1 MRRDSATS
9 GNGPARDGP
18 RLRVAVIG
26 RSRRWD
32 VERWIHRALVR
43 AGHVAT
49 LVDDRRAFHLLGRR
63 AAGAWVRAR
72 VKAFRPDRLII
83 AKAIG
88 VPVDVLRDLC
98 AAVPSVMWYRDLRV
112 PPDPAILERAA
123 CVDTTF
129 LTAGGQAPLF
139 EAAGARRALFLPD
152 GVDPDVDRPGARLP
166 AYACDVAFIGS
177 AGDEHRVAFLRR
189 IARRFRVRTW
199 GRGWESIAREVGW
212 MGGPAY
218 GDDIGRI
225 CASARIVLG
234 LDRGFQAR
242 EQVWGYTS
250 NRLWRVI
257 AAGGFY
263 LGPSAPGLREFV
275 RDGEHCALYDN
286 EEHALALIERYIEDD
301 AERDRIRAAG
311 RAFVLAHHTMDH
323 RIHNLLT
330 GLPFRNPLAEEPA
343 A

>member
-1 MRRDSATS
+1 MR
-9 GNGPARDGP
+9 
-18 RLRVAVIG
+18 VVVIG
-26 RSRRWD
+26 RSRARD
-32 VERWIHRALVR
+32 VERWIHRALLR
-43 AGHVAT
+43 AGHIAT
-49 LVDDRRAFHLLGRR
+49 LVDDRKVFHGLGRR

-72 VKAFRPDRLII
+72 VRAFRPHRLII

-88 VPVDVLRDLC
+88 VPVHVLRELC
-98 AAVPSVMWYRDLRV
+98 AAIPSVMWYRDLRV
-112 PPDPAILERAA
+112 PPDPEILERAA

-152 GVDPDVDRPGARLP
+152 GVDPEVDRPVP
-166 AYACDVAFIGS
+166 PVPEYECDVAFIGS
-177 AGDEHRVAFLRR
+177 AGDEHRLAFLAR

-199 GRGWESIAREVGW
+199 GRGWDAHAREVGW
-212 MGGPAY
+212 MGRPAY
-218 GDDIGRI
+218 GEDFGRI

-234 LDRGFQAR
+234 LDRSFQAR
-242 EQVWGYTS
+242 ERVWGYTS

-263 LGPSAPGLREFV
+263 LGPSAPGLREVV
-275 RDGEHCALYDN
+275 RDGEHCALYDD
-286 EEHALALIERYIEDD
+286 EEHALALIERYVADD
-301 AERDRIRAAG
+301 AERDRIRSAG
-311 RAFVLAHHTMDH
+311 RAFVLTHHTMDH

-330 GLPFRNPLAEEPA
+330 GAPFRNPLAEEPA

>member
-1 MRRDSATS
+1 MRRDSRTPGA
-9 GNGPARDGP
+9 GPARGGS

-26 RSRRWD
+26 RSRRRD

-43 AGHVAT
+43 AGHAAT
-49 LVDDRRAFHLLGRR
+49 LVDDRRAFHVVGRR

-72 VKAFRPDRLII
+72 VRAFRPDRLIL

-88 VPVDVLRDLC
+88 VPVEVLRELC
-98 AAVPSVMWYRDLRV
+98 AEIPSVMWYRDLRV

-129 LTAGGQAPLF
+129 LTAGGHAPLF

-152 GVDPDVDRPGARLP
+152 GVDPEVDRPVAP
-166 AYACDVAFIGS
+166 APEYECDVAFIGT
-177 AGDEHRVAFLRR
+177 AGDEHRVAFLARL
-189 IARRFRVRTW
+189 ARRFRVRTW
-199 GRGWESIAREVGW
+199 GRGWESNAREVGW
-212 MGGPAY
+212 MGRPAY
-218 GDDIGRI
+218 GDDFGRI

-263 LGPSAPGLREFV
+263 LGPSAPGLREIL
-275 RDGEHCALYDN
+275 RDGEHCALYDD
-286 EEHALALIERYIEDD
+286 EEHALALIERYLADD
-301 AERDRIRAAG
+301 AERERVRAAG
-311 RAFVLAHHTMDH
+311 RAFVLAHHTIDH
-323 RIHNLLT
+323 RVHNLLT
-330 GLPFRNPLAEEPA
+330 GAPFQNPLAEPA

>member
-1 MRRDSATS
+1 MRPGRLPPGA
-9 GNGPARDGP
+9 GPARGRP
-18 RLRVAVIG
+18 RLRIAVIG
-26 RSRRWD
+26 RSRRRD

-43 AGHVAT
+43 AGHVAV
-49 LVDDRRAFHLLGRR
+49 LVDDRKAFRVLGRR
-63 AAGAWVRAR
+63 GAGAWVRAR
-72 VKAFRPDRLII
+72 IKAFRPDRLIL

-88 VPVDVLRDLC
+88 VPVDVLRELC
-98 AAVPSVMWYRDLRV
+98 AGIPSVMWYRDLCV

-129 LTAGGQAPLF
+129 LTAGGHAPLF
-139 EAAGARRALFLPD
+139 ESAGARRALFLPD
-152 GVDPDVDRPGARLP
+152 GVDPDVDRPAPPLP
-166 AYACDVAFIGS
+166 TYACDVAFIGT
-177 AGDEHRVAFLRR
+177 AADEHRIEFLRR

-199 GRGWESIAREVGW
+199 GNGWESVAKEVGW

-250 NRLWRVI
+250 NRLWRTI

-263 LGPSAPGLREFV
+263 LGPSAPGLREII
-275 RDGEHCALYDN
+275 RDGEHCALYDD
-286 EEHALALIERYIEDD
+286 EEHALALIERYVADD
-301 AERDRIRAAG
+301 AARERIRAAG
-311 RAFVLAHHTMDH
+311 RAFVLAHHTIAH
-323 RIHNLLT
+323 RVHNLLT
-330 GLPFRNPLAEEPA
+330 GAPFQNPLAEPA

>member
-1 MRRDSATS
+1 MRRQSQPPGAA
-9 GNGPARDGP
+9 PARGGQ
-18 RLRVAVIG
+18 RMRIAVIG
-26 RSRRWD
+26 RSRRRD

-43 AGHVAT
+43 AGYVAT
-49 LVDDRRAFHLLGRR
+49 LVDDRKALHVLGRR

-72 VKAFRPDRLII
+72 VKAFRPDRLIL

-88 VPVDVLRDLC
+88 VPVDALRELC
-98 AAVPSVMWYRDLRV
+98 AAIPSIMWYRDLRV

-129 LTAGGQAPLF
+129 LTAGGHAPLF

-152 GVDPDVDRPGARLP
+152 GVDPSVDRPAAPLP
-166 AYACDVAFIGS
+166 EYACDVAFIGT
-177 AGDEHRVAFLRR
+177 AGDEHRVEFLRR

-199 GRGWESIAREVGW
+199 GRGWELSTAEVGW
-212 MGGPAY
+212 MGRPAY

-242 EQVWGYTS
+242 EKVWGYTS
-250 NRLWRVI
+250 NRLWRII

-263 LGPSAPGLREFV
+263 LGPSAPGLREVV
-275 RDGEHCALYDN
+275 RDGEHCALYDD
-286 EEHALALIERYIEDD
+286 EEHALALIERYVADD
-301 AERDRIRAAG
+301 AARESIRAAG
-311 RAFVLAHHTMDH
+311 RAFVLAHHTIDH
-323 RIHNLLT
+323 RVHNLVT
-330 GLPFRNPLAEEPA
+330 GSPFRNPLAEPA